1 MEFSL
6 RKIKCLKNIRSMTLD
21 YLRSNIKGLNVPLS
35 NSINILRLTYYQ
47 RSTHIKVLR
56 PMAHKPDTVQ
66 FRRAIY
72 NSQSGTISTL
82 PRWGDQ
88 LRFLFENGRNRSS
101 ARSITAA
108 RNTTEIPLIALRVER
123 RVARVGIIL
132 SDRHATTIIPD
143 SV

>member
-1 MEFSL
+1 
-6 RKIKCLKNIRSMTLD
+6 
-21 YLRSNIKGLNVPLS
+21 
-35 NSINILRLTYYQ
+35 
-47 RSTHIKVLR
+47 
-56 PMAHKPDTVQ
+56 MAHKPDTVQ
-66 FRRAIY
+66 FRRTIY
-72 NSQSGTISTL
+72 NSQLGTISTL
-82 PRWGDQ
+82 PRWGDR
-88 LRFLFENGRNRSS
+88 LRLLFENGHNRSS